1 MIRKIIAGILVLS
14 LLALPLSGANV
25 GEKRAVDNIGDYLT
39 EPLASTGLSTI
50 KPDSASIKTVLP
62 GTGQVYFAF
71 STTFPFN
78 DIGIS
83 LQINR
88 EDSSYIWYDQIQDI
102 DGAGGVG
109 AYTTTVTLY
118 GGTDAAETKFQ
129 YDVKTNTIEAVDA
142 RIMTNLDVLVSSRL
156 APQTAGRTLLVGV
169 AGHAGLDL
177 GNKIGQYVTNDFT
190 DGFLTNGKIADGFI
204 TSAKIAAGA
213 ITSTQ
218 APNLDVAVST
228 RLAPSGT
235 LANVT
240 NVGQL
245 GGSAAG
251 LSGLNNM
258 FNADE
263 NYALAELTIL
273 GHTGLNFNN
282 TTGTLGSADFDDGF
296 LTGAKFADGY
306 LTGLKIADGA
316 ITSAKAPNLDVAVS
330 TRLAPTTAGRTLD
343 VATTGEAGMDL
354 SNVNGQIDAAEIATG
369 AITSAK
375 IAAGAITVTQA
386 PNLDAAISS
395 RLAPGGTL
403 ATVTNVNQLG
413 GSALGITGLNET
425 FDGDAVNAPGEIT
438 VKLASDGTQNDTRM
452 TTALANLA
460 TLISTTDS
468 LETWTEFMMYISHAC
483 AGCSTKYLPA
493 DGTGYKDGYEVYQ
506 GGVKKAT
513 VLFHHNNNPAVL
525 DARKTTKNY

>member
-1 MIRKIIAGILVLS
+1 MIRKIIAGMLILS
-14 LLALPLSGANV
+14 LLALPLWGANV
-25 GEKRAVDNIGDYLT
+25 GEKRAVDNITGYLNK
-39 EPLASTGLSTI
+39 PLNTSVQPV
-50 KPDSASIKTVLP
+50 KPDSASVRSLRA
-62 GTGQVYFAF
+62 GSGQVHFGF
-71 STTFPFN
+71 SNTFPFN
-78 DIGIS
+78 DLSIT

-88 EDSSYIWYDQIQDI
+88 EDSTYIFDDQIQDI
-102 DGAGGVG
+102 DGAGGNG
-109 AYTTTVTLY
+109 QYTTIVTLY
-118 GGTDAAETKFQ
+118 GGGDIAETKFE
-129 YDVKTNTIEAVDA
+129 YDVKTNTVEAVDA
-142 RIMTNLDVLVSSRL
+142 RIMANLDVLVSTRL

-169 AGHAGLDL
+169 AGHAAIDL
-177 GNKIGQYVTNDFT
+177 GNKIGQYGANDFT
-190 DGFLTNGKIADGFI
+190 DGFLTNAKIADGFL
-204 TSAKIAAGA
+204 SSSKIAAGS

-218 APNLDVAVST
+218 APNLDATISS
-228 RLAPSGT
+228 RLAPGGT
-235 LANVT
+235 LATVT
-240 NVGQL
+240 NVNQL
-245 GGSAAG
+245 GGTAAG

-263 NYALAELTIL
+263 NYAQAELTIL
-273 GHTGLNFNN
+273 GHTGLDYSR
-282 TTGTLGSADFDDGF
+282 TIGAIGPEDLTDGL
-296 LTGAKFADGY
+296 LTNGKFADGAI
-306 LTGLKIADGA
+306 TVTKIADGA

-354 SNVNGQIDAAEIATG
+354 SNVNGQLDAAEIATG

-403 ATVTNVNQLG
+403 AQVTNLNQLG
-413 GSALGITGLNET
+413 GSAVGITGLNEM
-425 FDGDAVNAPGEIT
+425 FDADAVYAPGELT
-438 VKLASDGTQNDTRM
+438 VTLASNGTENDTRM
-452 TTALANLA
+452 TTALNNLA
-460 TLISTTDS
+460 TLISATDS